1 MANNKKTAIII
12 GAGIAGLSAA
22 IRMANKGF
30 FVIVFDAN
38 DDVGGKLAE
47 KNMNGFRFDCGPSLF
62 TMPQLFEELFTE
74 CGKNLS
80 DYLHYQKLET
90 ITHYFF
96 EDGIRFDSFSNSEK
110 FAESLVELGLSTS
123 DEIKNYL
130 LKSKANYELTNHVFL
145 EKSLHKLSSYTN
157 SKTLKSLLQL
167 YKLPLVGSVNSFN
180 ESKFKHPHLV
190 QYFNR
195 FATYNGSNPYI
206 APALLSLIPHLEH
219 NIGAYY
225 PTGGMFSIAKAL
237 KSLAIDLSVKFVL
250 NSKVSSI
257 KIENEKAVGVVVND
271 LLHKADYVFSNMDIY
286 HTYKKLL
293 PDIKMPKRV
302 ATEEKSSSG
311 IVFFW
316 GINKEFPELGLHNIL
331 FSNDYKT
338 EFEKIF
344 VEKTIGDDPTIY
356 INITS
361 KYTKHDAPN
370 GNENWFVMIN
380 VPHNNGTQSWNELI
394 ADARKSIINKIN
406 RVLKTDIEKL
416 IIVEDVLDP
425 ILIEA
430 NTSSFGGSLYGSASN
445 SKWAAFL
452 RHKNFSSD
460 ISNLFFCG
468 GSVHPGGGIPLA
480 MLSGKIAVDCAIQ
493 KL

>member
-1 MANNKKTAIII
+1 MKINKTAIVI

-22 IRMANKGF
+22 IRLANSGV
-30 FVIVFDAN
+30 FVTVFEGSSE
-38 DDVGGKLAE
+38 VGGKLSE
-47 KNMNGFRFDCGPSLF
+47 KNIGGFRFDCGPSLF
-62 TMPQLFEELFTE
+62 TMPQLFDELFKE
-74 CGKNLS
+74 CGKNIS
-80 DYLHYQKLET
+80 DYLMYQKLDT
-90 ITHYFF
+90 ITNYFF
-96 EDGIRFDSFSNSEK
+96 EDGTRFNSYYDKAK

-123 DEIKNYL
+123 DEIENYL
-130 LKSKANYELTNHVFL
+130 LKSKANYELTKHVFL
-145 EKSLHKLSSYTN
+145 EKSLHKLSTYTN
-157 SKTLKSLLQL
+157 LETLKSLIQL
-167 YKLPLVGSVNSFN
+167 YKLPLVGTVNSFN
-180 ESKFKHPHLV
+180 VSKFKHPHLV

-195 FATYNGSNPYI
+195 FATYNGSNPYA

-225 PTGGMFSIAKAL
+225 PKGGMFSIAKAL
-237 KSLAIDLSVKFVL
+237 KKLAIDLGVKFVL
-250 NSKVSSI
+250 NTNVSSI
-257 KIENEKAVGVVVND
+257 KIENRKAVGVIVND
-271 LLHKADYVFSNMDIY
+271 ELHKSDFVFSNMDIY

-293 PDIKMPKRV
+293 PNIEMPKRV

-316 GINKEFPELGLHNIL
+316 GINKEFAELGLHNIL
-331 FSNDYKT
+331 FSSDYEA

-344 VEKTIGDDPTIY
+344 VEKTIGNDPTIY

-361 KYTKHDAPN
+361 KYSKQDAPF

-380 VPHNNGTQSWNELI
+380 VPHNNGTQNWDELI
-394 ADARKSIINKIN
+394 IEARKSIIKKIN
-406 RVLKTDIEKL
+406 RVLKTDIERL
-416 IIVEDVLDP
+416 IVVEDVLDP
-425 ILIEA
+425 RKIEL

-460 ISNLFFCG
+460 ISNIFFCG

-480 MLSGKIAVDCAIQ
+480 LLSGKIAVDCAIQ
-493 KL
+493 K